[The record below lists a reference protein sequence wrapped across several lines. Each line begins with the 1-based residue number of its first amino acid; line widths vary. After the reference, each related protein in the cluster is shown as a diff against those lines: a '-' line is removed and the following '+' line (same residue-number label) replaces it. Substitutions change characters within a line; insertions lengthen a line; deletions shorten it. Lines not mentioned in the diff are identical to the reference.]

1 MAEIEHSIEI
11 SRPPEDVFAWLN
23 DVSRFGE
30 WQPDVVSARTEGDGP
45 IQLGTKVTSTR
56 RLGRRE
62 LTTTTEVTEYN
73 PPRSYAFRGVDGPI
87 RPSAKGTVEPVGD
100 GARSR
105 VTFELDFEGHGPGK
119 VLLPLVRR
127 AAKKQLAEN
136 HQRLKEQMESGAV

>member
-1 MAEIEHSIEI
+1 MAEIAHSIEI
-11 SRPPEDVFAWLN
+11 SRPPADVFAWLS

-30 WQPDVVSARTEGDGP
+30 WQPDVVSARVEGDGP
-45 IQLGTKVTSTR
+45 IQAGTRVTSTR

-62 LTTTTEVTEYN
+62 LTTTTEVTEYS

-87 RPSAKGTVEPVGD
+87 RPIAKGTVEPLED

-119 VLLPLVRR
+119 LLLPLVRR
-127 AAKKQLAEN
+127 QARKQLAEN
-136 HQRLKEQMESGAV
+136 HHRLKERLESGAV